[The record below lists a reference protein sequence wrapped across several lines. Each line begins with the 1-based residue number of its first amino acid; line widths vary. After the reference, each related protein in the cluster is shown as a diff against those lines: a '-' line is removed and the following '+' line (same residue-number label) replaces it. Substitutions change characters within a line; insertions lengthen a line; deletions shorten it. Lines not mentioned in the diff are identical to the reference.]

1 MKDDT
6 KITRITKTPR
16 LKIRDK
22 EYAIQIETADRIAN
36 NEQFV
41 SDGDKLAAWKGSIGA
56 RIILFHNTAKIM
68 SIELDY
74 WELASK
80 ALNKKSKI
88 SKLGTSR
95 QVAKAKGNV
104 LEGLDCAISELERD
118 IRDVQTR
125 LAHWENLRR
134 IIAGYDE
141 ESAFEFLIR
150 VSGFRSNV

>member
-1 MKDDT
+1 MKDKT
-6 KITRITKTPR
+6 SVTRITKTPR

-22 EYAIQIETADRIAN
+22 EYAIQIEIADRIAN
-36 NEQFV
+36 DEKFV
-41 SDGDKLAAWKGSIGA
+41 SDGDKLAAWKGAIGA
-56 RIILFHNTAKIM
+56 RIILFHNTAKIL

-104 LEGLDCAISELERD
+104 SEGLDYALSGVEKDL
-118 IRDVQTR
+118 RDVQTR

-134 IIAGYDE
+134 IISGYDE
-141 ESAFEFLIR
+141 DCAFEFLIR